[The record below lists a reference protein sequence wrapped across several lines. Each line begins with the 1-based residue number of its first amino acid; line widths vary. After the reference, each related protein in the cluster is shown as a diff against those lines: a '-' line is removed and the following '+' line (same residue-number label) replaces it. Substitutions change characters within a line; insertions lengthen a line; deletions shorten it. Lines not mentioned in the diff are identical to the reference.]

1 MPVSYSKQITDSK
14 VMADAL
20 RKNLGQVTKIDE
32 AFVNEYEQLKAE
44 VETLN
49 TEQEEMKANLKAKT
63 AKLDERMK
71 LLKEKHAFAKKRVKL
86 DIPPTQWKEYGI
98 QDSK

>member
-32 AFVNEYEQLKAE
+32 AFVNEYE
-44 VETLN
+44 
-49 TEQEEMKANLKAKT
+49 
-63 AKLDERMK
+63 
-71 LLKEKHAFAKKRVKL
+71 
-86 DIPPTQWKEYGI
+86 
-98 QDSK
+98 

>member
-20 RKNLGQVTKIDE
+20 KKNLGQVTKIDE
-32 AFVNEYEQLKAE
+32 AFVNELEQLKTE
-44 VETLN
+44 VETLKL
-49 TEQEEMKANLKAKT
+49 KANLKAKT
-63 AKLDERMK
+63 AQLDEKMK
-71 LLKEKHAFAKKRVKL
+71 LLIEKHSFAKKRVKL
-86 DIPPTQWKEYGI
+86 DIPQTQWKEYGI

>member
-20 RKNLGQVTKIDE
+20 KKNLGQVTKIDE
-32 AFVNEYEQLKAE
+32 AFVNELEQLKTE

-49 TEQEEMKANLKAKT
+49 TEQEELKANLKAKT
-63 AKLDERMK
+63 AQLDEKMK
-71 LLKEKHAFAKKRVKL
+71 LLIEKHSFAKKRVKL
-86 DIPPTQWKEYGI
+86 DIPQTQWKEYGI